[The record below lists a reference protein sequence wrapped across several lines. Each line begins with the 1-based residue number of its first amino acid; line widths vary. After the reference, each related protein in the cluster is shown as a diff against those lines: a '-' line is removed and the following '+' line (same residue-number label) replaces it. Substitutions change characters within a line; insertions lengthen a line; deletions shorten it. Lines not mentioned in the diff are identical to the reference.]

1 MSSGDNIGG
10 GTTKPSSSR
19 RADPEISRNQLSQA
33 SLYTRVEDAKRE
45 ASSILQETSN
55 WPRDSATA
63 VKGLLE
69 TINDTPD
76 LRDIPFEP
84 NSMPDGLRAAIE
96 QYSSVMKD
104 VGERLKKTYSKYGSN
119 RKFSDVVKYPFAPLS
134 KDGCGAALRGCRND
148 IDKALAAV
156 RDHLEDNPV
165 TRQANESPAD
175 PARNRNHPTDADA
188 EPTPVQQPPGN
199 EPNLFARTPEKAISQ
214 SPSVAEAS
222 SVDHTQSEQAIARR
236 RERLEIAQ
244 TTFETIE
251 GISGAIPVTMDG
263 NTEAAKDLESRTGR
277 LTDLLGYFKK
287 QSTGRPREEF
297 LHQITELQSELQLV
311 RSKLDELNS
320 KGTLR
325 KVFTSGGQ
333 AEALKGYHETIR
345 VALEELQ

>member
-1 MSSGDNIGG
+1 MSSGDHIGG

-19 RADPEISRNQLSQA
+19 RADSEISRNQLSQA
-33 SLYTRVEDAKRE
+33 SFYTRVEDAKRE

-69 TINDTPD
+69 TINDAPD

-96 QYSSVMKD
+96 QYASVMKD

-148 IDKALAAV
+148 VDKALAAV
-156 RDHLEDNPV
+156 RDHLEDKPV
-165 TRQANESPAD
+165 TRKHCRPIEKAETNRLAVEYPLTGQANESPAD

-214 SPSVAEAS
+214 SPSVAEAP
-222 SVDHTQSEQAIARR
+222 SVDHTQSEQAIGRR

-251 GISGAIPVTMDG
+251 GISGAIPVVGSYIGAGCKVGLAVVKMIQVTKM
-263 NTEAAKDLESRTGR
+263 
-277 LTDLLGYFKK
+277 
-287 QSTGRPREEF
+287 
-297 LHQITELQSELQLV
+297 LV
-311 RSKLDELNS
+311 S
-320 KGTLR
+320 
-325 KVFTSGGQ
+325 FTV
-333 AEALKGYHETIR
+333 L
-345 VALEELQ
+345 